1 MFVLPSAALAV
12 LTFDEN
18 VNDRT
23 CTLDASKTITTCTL
37 TFPTASGGTG
47 DVTYSMG
54 FTHEATVSPGFVF
67 EFARDTRVLTVNGQ
81 RRYQTKDGWAF
92 TYKAQDDDDTITTD
106 FTVKI
111 DGTPLVEVPTAG
123 LNLTVGEA
131 VDKKLFTAGNGQLV
145 LAIEE
150 VKGWNRPASERGTEA
165 EFNSVDDLAFAID
178 NTRPA
183 AAPYQAATT
192 IKGTPTQPGEFEVKL
207 KLTDGDNQ
215 EKTQATLRIFVNGKP
230 SFGDA
235 RIPNTVFAIGK
246 TGVIAVPEPTLGNGA
261 WGDHRFEIASC
272 SVPIWLGYEAFD
284 PKNIRLS
291 GRPDASD
298 RLDATTC
305 EATLTDAPVGD
316 QTKGDP
322 ATIKFCF
329 SVGEG
334 TRCGVNF
341 DDAGVPNQVWS
352 VGAGITPLTLPKPRA
367 TGAVSY
373 SVSGL
378 PAGVVFNEATR
389 TLSGAPTEHGKFTA
403 TYTATDTAGTSVKL
417 DIRITVDGDPSFSE
431 TRVATTVFEIGKEG
445 EIDLPEATPG
455 NGAWDLHQFTF
466 SPAKPSWLRLERDD
480 PLELRLIGAPPEGT
494 PNTDAQIYTLT
505 LADVPVSEEDTA
517 NTATLKFCFSV
528 GTGAPCAGVSF
539 DDDLLILEYTGGY
552 PITAETLPEAQFG
565 TGELT
570 YSIADLR
577 PGLVFDPDTRRLSG
591 TPPFAGDRST
601 VTAIY
606 KVTDEANDDD
616 DTMEIRIIVNRSVT
630 YGGFRLDEFE
640 FDFTV
645 GARITTVTLPGTSGG
660 TGTLTYSLSC
670 AATSPTPCDG
680 LPADLSF
687 HTGSLELSGT
697 PAEAGIGAFLLLLE
711 ATDSLGASASLP
723 VPVRVHPAPSFEDA
737 AVELEFPG
745 PAQTLPAAQ
754 GGSGALTYALVCT
767 SDSPTSCTSL
777 PPGVAFDNDTRT
789 VSANAFTTPGDY
801 TLELSATDGN
811 DATAKMQVNLTVAGI
826 VVKAYASQTE
836 QTAGNPGGDALSD
849 DGAIKV
855 VEGNT
860 DKDSARRYTLALAV
874 KPSAAVTIT
883 LADPDEDDDLQYW
896 EGQAKSFPFTAADFD
911 TAGNFVGTPGTV
923 ILKAEEDDDGV
934 NGRASIRHTVTSDDP
949 AYNGI
954 TFYVDL
960 VEVEKDP
967 RVELRLSPTSLNENE
982 NAEETTV
989 TVSALVFA
997 PGSDSSLGS
1006 FNSETEITLKVAEES
1021 TAQTGAD
1028 FTAKELSS
1036 FSILS
1041 RANNGVSTFKL
1052 TPKQDDVY
1060 EGDETVIVSG
1070 AADPEG
1076 RTPSPAT
1083 LTIED
1088 DDPPPLSADCGEPVL
1103 EPGEGGT
1110 AGVICTV
1117 MQHDGEGNPVVADT
1131 ELRVS
1136 YSLESKTAT
1145 AGADYEDVGGSVFI
1159 KAGKSSGSIVI
1170 TVYGDDET
1178 EGRDTFGI
1186 TFSARGL
1193 SAATDI
1199 IILEGDGG
1207 SGQQQRA
1214 PSGGQSQTEEGPTD
1228 AYRATVAFG
1237 ETAYTVTEG
1246 EAATTIRVTLD
1257 PAPPEDIAIPIPI
1270 AGKGGPGVTAEDWR
1284 FAVGEGT
1291 NDTWNAASR
1300 TATVQFAA
1308 GQTERT
1314 INLEALD
1321 DEEIEGDETLTLRFN
1336 ANRLPAGVTVDP
1348 EAAEAVVT
1356 LVDDDLADLRGRALE
1371 HVLAAFGRTVATD
1384 AVTLLT
1390 GRMADDAPD
1399 TGARLTLGGR
1409 TFTLRSLSGSTEPDG
1424 TGTREDT
1431 AAPAFNAVNAFDPLN
1446 PPDPRGPPVTA
1457 GQSISLRQLL
1467 NGASFRYRHGDP
1479 EDGLLTLWGQGGTA
1493 RFEGGS
1499 GTDFSLD
1506 GEATSGWLGLD
1517 WRQHGT
1523 VAGLSLAQYRGDV
1536 GYDFAGN
1543 QDAGGDVDLELT
1555 SLFPYAR
1562 LSLDNGLDL
1571 WGIAGFG
1578 KGNLTLTDGFGGN
1591 STDLSMQM
1599 AAAGLRRALTP
1610 LGGGVTLAAKADGF
1624 LVRMASE
1631 ARGRDTAAFAD
1642 DLPSVDAAAQ
1652 RLRLALEAG
1661 YTHTLASGAV
1671 LRPTA
1676 ELGARY
1682 DGGDAE
1688 TGAGLDLAG
1697 GLRYQSPS
1705 RRLLVEGRGRVLL
1718 VHAASQ
1724 FREWAASGLVRLTP
1738 ETGGQGLSFSLQP
1751 AWGMT
1756 PTGPDALWNNAALP
1770 NTATTPRGRV
1780 TAELGYGLPAFGGRG
1795 LLTPYAGADLA
1806 QGTGRTYRVG
1816 VRSLLNANATLSLEG
1831 ARRETGQG
1839 EPDTRIGLQVSF
1851 VF

>member
-1 MFVLPSAALAV
+1 M
-12 LTFDEN
+12 
-18 VNDRT
+18 
-23 CTLDASKTITTCTL
+23 
-37 TFPTASGGTG
+37 
-47 DVTYSMG
+47 
-54 FTHEATVSPGFVF
+54 
-67 EFARDTRVLTVNGQ
+67 Q
-81 RRYQTKDGWAF
+81 
-92 TYKAQDDDDTITTD
+92 
-106 FTVKI
+106 
-111 DGTPLVEVPTAG
+111 
-123 LNLTVGEA
+123 
-131 VDKKLFTAGNGQLV
+131 
-145 LAIEE
+145 
-150 VKGWNRPASERGTEA
+150 
-165 EFNSVDDLAFAID
+165 
-178 NTRPA
+178 
-183 AAPYQAATT
+183 
-192 IKGTPTQPGEFEVKL
+192 
-207 KLTDGDNQ
+207 
-215 EKTQATLRIFVNGKP
+215 
-230 SFGDA
+230 
-235 RIPNTVFAIGK
+235 
-246 TGVIAVPEPTLGNGA
+246 
-261 WGDHRFEIASC
+261 
-272 SVPIWLGYEAFD
+272 
-284 PKNIRLS
+284 
-291 GRPDASD
+291 
-298 RLDATTC
+298 
-305 EATLTDAPVGD
+305 
-316 QTKGDP
+316 
-322 ATIKFCF
+322 
-329 SVGEG
+329 
-334 TRCGVNF
+334 
-341 DDAGVPNQVWS
+341 
-352 VGAGITPLTLPKPRA
+352 
-367 TGAVSY
+367 
-373 SVSGL
+373 
-378 PAGVVFNEATR
+378 
-389 TLSGAPTEHGKFTA
+389 
-403 TYTATDTAGTSVKL
+403 
-417 DIRITVDGDPSFSE
+417 
-431 TRVATTVFEIGKEG
+431 
-445 EIDLPEATPG
+445 
-455 NGAWDLHQFTF
+455 
-466 SPAKPSWLRLERDD
+466 
-480 PLELRLIGAPPEGT
+480 
-494 PNTDAQIYTLT
+494 
-505 LADVPVSEEDTA
+505 
-517 NTATLKFCFSV
+517 
-528 GTGAPCAGVSF
+528 
-539 DDDLLILEYTGGY
+539 
-552 PITAETLPEAQFG
+552 
-565 TGELT
+565 
-570 YSIADLR
+570 
-577 PGLVFDPDTRRLSG
+577 
-591 TPPFAGDRST
+591 
-601 VTAIY
+601 
-606 KVTDEANDDD
+606 
-616 DTMEIRIIVNRSVT
+616 IRIIVNRSLT
-630 YGGFRLDEFE
+630 YTSFRPVE

-645 GARITTVTLPGTSGG
+645 GADITPIPLPGTSGG
-660 TGTLTYSLSC
+660 TGTLTYTFSC

-680 LPADLSF
+680 ETGLPAGLSF
-687 HTGSLELSGT
+687 DTGTRRLSGR
-697 PAEAGIGAFLLLLE
+697 PEEAGIGAFLLLLE
-711 ATDSLGASASLP
+711 VTDTLGASASLP
-723 VPVRVHPAPSFEDA
+723 FPVRVHPAPSFEDE
-737 AVELEFPG
+737 AVDLGFPG
-745 PAQTLPAAQ
+745 PAVTLPAAQ
-754 GGSGALTYALVCT
+754 GGSGALTYALCKVEA
-767 SDSPTSCTSL
+767 DNSCTGL
-777 PPGVAFDNDTRT
+777 PAGVAFDPDTRT
-789 VSANAFTTPGDY
+789 VSASAFAAPGDY
-801 TLELSATDGN
+801 TLKLSATDGN
-811 DATAKMQVNLTVAGI
+811 DATASMQVNLTVAGI
-826 VVKAYASQTE
+826 VVKAYASNAKQN
-836 QTAGNPGGDALSD
+836 ADDPGGDALSD

-855 VEGNT
+855 VEENT

-874 KPSAAVTIT
+874 KPSATVTIT

-911 TAGNFVGTPGTV
+911 TAGNFVGPPGTV
-923 ILKAEEDDDGV
+923 ILKAEDDDDGV

-949 AYNGI
+949 AYKGL

-960 VEVEKDP
+960 VEVDDDP
-967 RVELRLSPTSLNENE
+967 RVELSLDTASLREDPVATDIEVTATVEPPAGNPSKNSFD
-982 NAEETTV
+982 TTD
-989 TVSALVFA
+989 TV
-997 PGSDSSLGS
+997 
-1006 FNSETEITLKVAEES
+1006 ITLSVAGS
-1021 TAQTGAD
+1021 TADAGADAGAD
-1028 FTAKELSS
+1028 FEDVPEFQITIPTRATSATATFTLKPVQDEL
-1036 FSILS
+1036 
-1041 RANNGVSTFKL
+1041 
-1052 TPKQDDVY
+1052 Y
-1060 EGDETVIVSG
+1060 EGDETVVVSG
-1070 AADPEG
+1070 AADPAW

-1083 LTIED
+1083 LTIVD
-1088 DDPPPLSADCGEPVL
+1088 DDPPPLSADCGKPVR

-1117 MQHDGEGNPVVADT
+1117 TQHDGEGNPVVADT
-1131 ELRVS
+1131 RLRVS
-1136 YSLESKTAT
+1136 YSLGSKTAT
-1145 AGADYEDVGGSVFI
+1145 AGADYEDSGGNVYI
-1159 KAGKSSGSIVI
+1159 EAGKSSASILI

-1178 EGRDTFGI
+1178 EDRETFGL

-1199 IILEGDGG
+1199 TILDKDSPARSGSTAGDE
-1207 SGQQQRA
+1207 
-1214 PSGGQSQTEEGPTD
+1214 PTDEGPTDPDD

-1237 ETAYTVTEG
+1237 ETAYSVTEG
-1246 EAATTIRVTLD
+1246 EAATTIAVTLD
-1257 PAPPEDIAIPIPI
+1257 PAPPEALTLAIPI

-1291 NDTWNAASR
+1291 NDTWNAATR

-1308 GQTERT
+1308 GETERT
-1314 INLEALD
+1314 IALEALD
-1321 DEEIEGDETLTLRFN
+1321 DQEIEGDETLTLRFN

-1409 TFTLRSLSGSTEPDG
+1409 TFTLRSLAGSTEGDG
-1424 TGTREDT
+1424 AESRQDN
-1431 AAPAFNAVNAFDPLN
+1431 AAMAFNAVNAFDPLN

-1479 EDGLLTLWGQGGTA
+1479 EDGLLTFWGQGGTA
-1493 RFEGGS
+1493 RFEGGD

-1543 QDAGGDVDLELT
+1543 QDAGGEVDLELT

-1571 WGIAGFG
+1571 WGIAGLG

-1610 LGGGVTLAAKADGF
+1610 LGSGVTLAAKADGF

-1751 AWGMT
+1751 AWGVT
-1756 PTGPDALWNNAALP
+1756 QTGPDALWNAALP

-1795 LLTPYAGADLA
+1795 LLTPYAGADLT

-1839 EPDTRIGLQVSF
+1839 QPDTRIGLQVSF